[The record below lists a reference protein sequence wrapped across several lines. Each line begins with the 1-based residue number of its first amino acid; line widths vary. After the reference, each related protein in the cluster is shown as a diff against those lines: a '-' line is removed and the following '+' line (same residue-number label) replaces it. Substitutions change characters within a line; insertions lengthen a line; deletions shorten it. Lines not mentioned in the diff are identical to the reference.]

1 MFKTLPIHMLWVEGE
16 LSRLAR
22 LGLTSFL
29 RHGYTVN
36 LWTYDGGALKS
47 TGATLQ
53 DAASIMPKPDG
64 ALAGF
69 TDMFRYRLL
78 SLHGGVW
85 ADVDV
90 VALTGD
96 SDLPLAP
103 AISTERRRPLRHRF
117 VSATGDSTT
126 QVNNCFIVI
135 PSPIEGDLMT
145 RAWQA
150 ASAMPLKD
158 ITWDSVGPHLINK
171 LLLEDRSHGL
181 AFLPDK
187 TINPVAWW
195 NVPMAFLEER
205 EPPRS
210 PFLHLYSSVWR
221 QRGADPQEPF
231 PAQSLAWRL
240 WHDNGL

>member
-1 MFKTLPIHMLWVEGE
+1 MFKSLPVHMLWVEGE

-29 RHGYTVN
+29 RHGYAVN
-36 LWTYDGGALKS
+36 LWTYDQSVNS
-47 TGATLQ
+47 TGATLRE
-53 DAASIMPKPDG
+53 AASIMPKPDG

-85 ADVDV
+85 ADVDII
-90 VALTGD
+90 ALTGD
-96 SDLPLAP
+96 PDLPVAP
-103 AISTERRRPLRHRF
+103 AIGTERRRPLRHRF

-126 QVNNCFIVI
+126 QLNNCFIVSPV
-135 PSPIEGDLMT
+135 PSNDGLMAK
-145 RAWQA
+145 AWRL
-150 ASAMPLKD
+150 ASALPGKD
-158 ITWDSVGPHLINK
+158 ITWGNVGPHLVNK
-171 LLLEDRSHGL
+171 LMLEDRSHGF

-187 TINPVAWW
+187 TVNPIAWW

-210 PFLHLYSSVWR
+210 PFLHLYGSIWR
-221 QRGADPQEPF
+221 QRGVDPSEPF
-231 PAQSLAWRL
+231 PARSLAWRL
-240 WHDNGL
+240 WQDHGL